1 MNACALELA
10 LRVVEVVLAFRGQ
23 VLAELWVVVSSPEV
37 ALALCQALGAEM
49 MVHKDQTLQVV
60 LVDYIAGILWRGA
73 CP

>member
-1 MNACALELA
+1 MNGCVLELA

-49 MVHKDQTLQVV
+49 MVHKD
-60 LVDYIAGILWRGA
+60 
-73 CP
+73 